1 MVHREGHAAAVPD
14 LAAGRRGHA
23 RRAELGVAR
32 VRDARGVLA
41 APRGVDQ
48 PQDPGDDRDQRP
60 RVRGIPRGRAGHARR
75 QVGVHGARR
84 RAGSDAPDPRSTRR
98 HRRGHPDHRE
108 VHGQEPQG
116 LARARPHRDVG
127 DARPVARGGDRVH
140 LGLGQRRSALPD
152 PHDGGAARVGAL
164 LDRAERHPDH
174 GDPAPRVVA
183 VAGALQ
189 GLLRSAVRGGGQESA
204 RHGAGRSSVYFW
216 RPAPDQ
222 VLRGGL
228 GLHEE
233 AEGGLADH
241 RRGDLRVV
249 QEASLVNPGSRGR
262 HRKGMPAR
270 RAARE
275 VDPPGYPRD
284 LIRTVLVDWGAT
296 LRIRP
301 IRPDDEAGLRAFF
314 TRLSTR
320 TVFQRFF
327 RAWRQLPDEWYPRF
341 VQVDY
346 AQRLALIAEVDGA
359 DGARLLGVARYEP
372 TDTDGVAEV
381 ALVVEDS
388 WQGQGL
394 GRRLLEAILDAAATR
409 GIHRFR
415 ADALSDNRR
424 ILRLLAETVS
434 IESSSTEQGVTEL
447 TFVRRPRGPS
457 DDDYFR
463 GATTTSVGEPLR

>member
-1 MVHREGHAAAVPD
+1 
-14 LAAGRRGHA
+14 
-23 RRAELGVAR
+23 
-32 VRDARGVLA
+32 
-41 APRGVDQ
+41 
-48 PQDPGDDRDQRP
+48 
-60 RVRGIPRGRAGHARR
+60 
-75 QVGVHGARR
+75 
-84 RAGSDAPDPRSTRR
+84 
-98 HRRGHPDHRE
+98 
-108 VHGQEPQG
+108 
-116 LARARPHRDVG
+116 
-127 DARPVARGGDRVH
+127 
-140 LGLGQRRSALPD
+140 
-152 PHDGGAARVGAL
+152 
-164 LDRAERHPDH
+164 
-174 GDPAPRVVA
+174 
-183 VAGALQ
+183 
-189 GLLRSAVRGGGQESA
+189 
-204 RHGAGRSSVYFW
+204 
-216 RPAPDQ
+216 
-222 VLRGGL
+222 
-228 GLHEE
+228 
-233 AEGGLADH
+233 
-241 RRGDLRVV
+241 
-249 QEASLVNPGSRGR
+249 
-262 HRKGMPAR
+262 MPAR

-275 VDPPGYPRD
+275 IDPPGYPRD

-301 IRPDDEAGLRAFF
+301 IRPDDEAALRALF

-346 AQRLALIAEVDGA
+346 AQRLALVAEVDGA
-359 DGARLLGVARYEP
+359 DGVRLLGVARYEP

-424 ILRLLAETVS
+424 ILKLLAETVS